1 MSSFQSAATGS
12 NIKNYGSGL
21 LRGWGTNNANNNN
34 SHSSSAEQDELTSTS
49 TSTVSSITMDAENM
63 NNADDGDNNDDDVAL
78 NLTKFKPGDHVIRWK
93 VIKLMLWPIQI
104 HGIVLDVDE
113 KQDGSYS
120 VVIADYGYSSN
131 QSQSDGKKKGGGLRG
146 INDLMKKYYTKKDSY
161 GDGDGDGDGDKIS
174 SGMSEAE
181 RENNGNGLGNNTG
194 TDAKE
199 NSDAEDDE
207 IENQDGKRFHLRTI
221 VDPNDLKKWS
231 KVNYGVSIFS
241 SKGKL
246 EKLKKLFALPHKKL
260 NGNDGKGRH
269 QPLSKNASGE
279 EDGSSSVFDDDFF
292 NTSTS
297 TAGAGDAS
305 NGNGIDS
312 SDTETVESSTAG
324 VLLEAEKIIDA
335 SKTKMTPLQ
344 QLIAQANEIDRKS
357 RSDRSLLRKE
367 SSSLIQAPSS
377 VPSTR
382 RGKDFLKKFSL
393 RNLKPGNSSTR
404 DQYATIST
412 DQSYDDDR
420 QQDSEKEEPKLPKS
434 DPRQIVLARTRF
446 VLGEQDK
453 SEDDSYLPPYHI
465 LYSNSECLAV
475 WCKTGKFSTLQAAVF
490 LHSTAV
496 GNAKST
502 IMLTAG
508 IAATQ
513 PWLIPVVGVYGI
525 VAVGM
530 PYYVLNKCKLKWKVG
545 EQRLTNGFWES
556 ADNDTIVC
564 AIENWSGLT
573 PDKQENADEK

>member
-12 NIKNYGSGL
+12 KMNNYGSGL
-21 LRGWGTNNANNNN
+21 LRGWGTNANKN
-34 SHSSSAEQDELTSTS
+34 SNSSSEQYKLTSTS
-49 TSTVSSITMDAENM
+49 TDSSIAMDAEHM
-63 NNADDGDNNDDDVAL
+63 NNLDDEEAAL
-78 NLTKFKPGDHVIRWK
+78 NVPKFQPGDHVIRWK

-104 HGIVLDVDE
+104 HGIVLDVDV
-113 KQDGSYS
+113 KQDGSCS
-120 VVIADYGYSSN
+120 VVIADFGYSSN

-146 INDLMKKYYTKKDSY
+146 INDLMKKYYMKKDSY
-161 GDGDGDGDGDKIS
+161 GDGDGSGDKIPP
-174 SGMSEAE
+174 GMSEAE
-181 RENNGNGLGNNTG
+181 REKDGNGLGNDTD

-199 NSDAEDDE
+199 NSDAEEDE
-207 IENQDGKRFHLRTI
+207 TETQDGKRFHLRTI

-231 KVNYGVSIFS
+231 KVNYGASIFS

-260 NGNDGKGRH
+260 NSDDGKGRH
-269 QPLSKNASGE
+269 QPLSKNGSGE
-279 EDGSSSVFDDDFF
+279 EDGSSSVFDDDYF
-292 NTSTS
+292 NTS

-312 SDTETVESSTAG
+312 SDTETVESSTTG
-324 VLLEAEKIIDA
+324 VLLEADRMIDA

-344 QLIAQANEIDRKS
+344 QLIAQANEIDRRS
-357 RSDRSLLRKE
+357 RSNRSLLRKE
-367 SSSLIQAPSS
+367 SSSLIQPPSS